1 MSLLSDNIEKEE
13 LEIKKDINTVS
24 GKSLLK
30 NKKSLADMIEE
41 KKKKKCLRQQMLKLK
56 KQAKIIKC

>member
-30 NKKSLADMIEE
+30 NKKSLADMIE
-41 KKKKKCLRQQMLKLK
+41 
-56 KQAKIIKC
+56 